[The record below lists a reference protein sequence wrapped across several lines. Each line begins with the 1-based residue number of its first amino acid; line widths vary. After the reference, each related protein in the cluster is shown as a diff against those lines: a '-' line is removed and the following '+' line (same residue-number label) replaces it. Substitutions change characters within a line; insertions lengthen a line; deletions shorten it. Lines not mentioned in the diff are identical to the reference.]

1 MSGLLKSDLLK
12 LRKSGTFRVCV
23 ILSLLIGVFIALI
36 YYYVWRNV
44 GSSVEATKVMM
55 TALGA
60 EEDAIKEVLSVFPE
74 PNVFDYINTMLS
86 DANAL
91 YISSVAVCVFIA
103 SEYSMGTVKNPISR
117 GIKRRNIIASKFISV
132 AISMICIMA
141 AYVTGGAIT
150 SFCIF
155 GYSPYQ
161 GGGNIPLVLL
171 TYTLLF
177 LGLAAFYTMI
187 SIIAKGTGRAIAVS
201 ILLPMITE
209 AVIGMIA
216 YSSQDYSGNISK
228 LWIFRTIL
236 LSSDMCKSGQA
247 YIPILVAFGYM
258 FICGTVSSMVFRRQE
273 LK

>member
-60 EEDAIKEVLSVFPE
+60 EEDAIKEALSVFPE

-187 SIIAKGTGRAIAVS
+187 SIISKGTGRAIAVS
-201 ILLPMITE
+201 ILLPM
-209 AVIGMIA
+209 
-216 YSSQDYSGNISK
+216 
-228 LWIFRTIL
+228 
-236 LSSDMCKSGQA
+236 
-247 YIPILVAFGYM
+247 YM
-258 FICGTVSSMVFRRQE
+258 KHLRNE
-273 LK
+273 